1 MLFPSFNRR
10 LFFLTSSAVLILAV
24 AILAVIRFKEWT
36 FWQLYKWQI
45 LGVALLCG
53 LQTFLIAVLLV
64 ERSRRRRT
72 GVSLAES
79 EEKYRDVVETQTE
92 LICRF
97 RPDTTL
103 TFVNDAYCRC
113 FNQTRDELIGTKF
126 IELLPPAGRNPALQY
141 YSSLTTNP
149 RIEPREHEVVRA
161 DGSRGWQQWVN
172 HVITN
177 SGGRVVELQGIG
189 RDVTARK
196 LAEAELKTSEE
207 RFAKAFKANPQ
218 PMSLTTFAEGR
229 YIDVNESFILMS
241 GYTRAEVIGHTSI
254 ELGIWETPDHRARFT
269 RQLITQRVIRN
280 SETRFRTRSGAFRAL
295 LSSAEL
301 IEIGGEECILLASSD
316 ITDRKH
322 LEEELMRSEREF
334 STLVE
339 NSPDIISR
347 LDRELRYIYISPAL
361 ERISGIAT
369 YEFIG
374 KTPEEIALPGY
385 DSTSFESG
393 CREAFLTGQTAVR
406 EFALEERKYR
416 TRIIPEFSS
425 DSLIDSVMTISE
437 DVTERLRAEQELLS
451 LTARLF
457 TLQDEERR
465 RIARELH
472 DGAAQNL
479 FGITINLGNLEK
491 HKSNTAETSRL
502 IVECQSLAEQ
512 SLQEMRTFSYLLHP
526 PILDQAGLALAL
538 QWYVEGFTKRSG
550 IYVDLIVIED
560 IGRLPLEVET
570 ALFRIVQESL
580 TNIRRHSG
588 SETASIRLEK
598 KGGEVLLEIAD
609 RGSGMPTH
617 GSADSIESIADLGV
631 GIPGMRQRL
640 RQLGG
645 RLQIESTAEGTTVV
659 AVVPGPE
666 GSNNGEHLT
675 G

>member
-1 MLFPSFNRR
+1 MLFPPFNRR
-10 LFFLTSSAVLILAV
+10 LFLLTSCGVLILAF
-24 AILAVIRFKEWT
+24 AIAAVIQFRQWA

-45 LGVALLCG
+45 VGVLLLCG
-53 LQTFLIAVLLV
+53 LQTLLIADLLF
-64 ERSRRRRT
+64 ERSRRRHT
-72 GVSLAES
+72 SVSLAES

-103 TFVNDAYCRC
+103 TFVNDAYCRY
-113 FNQTRDELIGTKF
+113 FNQTRDELIGTRF
-126 IELLPPAGRNPALQY
+126 IELLPAAARNAAAQY
-141 YSSLTTNP
+141 YASLATNP
-149 RIEPREHEVVRA
+149 LTETREHEVVRP

-177 SGGRVVELQGIG
+177 GGGRVVELQGIG
-189 RDVTARK
+189 HDVTKRK
-196 LAEAELKTSEE
+196 LAE
-207 RFAKAFKANPQ
+207 
-218 PMSLTTFAEGR
+218 
-229 YIDVNESFILMS
+229 
-241 GYTRAEVIGHTSI
+241 
-254 ELGIWETPDHRARFT
+254 
-269 RQLITQRVIRN
+269 
-280 SETRFRTRSGAFRAL
+280 
-295 LSSAEL
+295 
-301 IEIGGEECILLASSD
+301 
-316 ITDRKH
+316 
-322 LEEELMRSEREF
+322 EELLRSEREF

-339 NSPDIISR
+339 NSPDVISR
-347 LDRELRYIYISPAL
+347 LDRELRYIYVSPAL
-361 ERISGIAT
+361 ERISGVAT
-369 YEFIG
+369 YEFVG
-374 KTPEEIALPGY
+374 RTPREIALPGY
-385 DSTSFESG
+385 DWNSFESG
-393 CREAFLTGQTAVR
+393 CREAFLTGQTVVR
-406 EFALEERKYR
+406 EFTFEERKFR
-416 TRIIPEFSS
+416 TRIVPEFSP
-425 DSLIDSVMTISE
+425 DSSIDSVMTISE
-437 DVTERLRAEQELLS
+437 DVTERLRAEQELLN

-491 HKSNTAETSRL
+491 HKSNAAETSRL
-502 IVECQSLAEQ
+502 INECQSLAEQ
-512 SLQEMRTFSYLLHP
+512 SLQEVRTFSYLLHP

-598 KGGEVLLEIAD
+598 KASEVTLAIAD
-609 RGSGMPTH
+609 QGTGMTTNGAP
-617 GSADSIESIADLGV
+617 DSIDGIAELGV

-645 RLQIESTAEGTTVV
+645 RLQIESTDQGTTIV
-659 AVVPGPE
+659 AVVPAGE
-666 GSNNGEHLT
+666 GTNGKHPT

>member
-1 MLFPSFNRR
+1 MLFPPFTRR
-10 LFFLTSSAVLILAV
+10 PFLLSIKAALIFAFALLV
-24 AILAVIRFKEWT
+24 QFKEWS

-45 LGVALLCG
+45 VGVVIFCG
-53 LQTFLIAVLLV
+53 LQTSLIAVLLI

-72 GVSLAES
+72 GLSLEES
-79 EEKYRDVVETQTE
+79 EAKYRDVVETQTE

-97 RPDTTL
+97 LPDTTL
-103 TFVNDAYCRC
+103 TFVNDAYCRY
-113 FNQTRDELIGTKF
+113 FNKSREELIGFKF
-126 IELLPPAGRNPALQY
+126 LQLLPEADRPAAARYFA
-141 YSSLTTNP
+141 SLVTNP
-149 RIEPREHEVVRA
+149 VVEANEHQVLRP
-161 DGSRGWQQWVN
+161 DGTRGWQHWVN

-177 SGGRVVELQGIG
+177 GGGRVVELQGIG

-196 LAEAELKTSEE
+196 RAVAELKTSEE

-229 YIDVNESFILMS
+229 YIDVNESFLLMS
-241 GYTRAEVIGHTSI
+241 GYTRAEVIGHTST
-254 ELGIWETPDHRARFT
+254 ELRVWETPDDRVRFT
-269 RQLITQRVIRN
+269 QKLSSQKVIRN
-280 SETRFRTRSGAFRAL
+280 SETRFRTKGGEFRAL

-316 ITDRKH
+316 ITERKH

-339 NSPDIISR
+339 NSPDVIAR
-347 LDRELRYIYISPAL
+347 LDRDLRYIYISPGL
-361 ERISGIAT
+361 ERIYGVAT
-369 YEFIG
+369 YELIS
-374 KTPEEIALPGY
+374 KTPHEIALPGF
-385 DSTSFESG
+385 DWKSLETG
-393 CREAFLTGQTAVR
+393 CREAFSTGQTVAR
-406 EFALEERKYR
+406 EFTFEERKYR
-416 TRIIPEFSS
+416 TRIVPEFSP
-425 DSLIDSVMTISE
+425 DSTIDSVMTISE
-437 DVTERLRAEQELLS
+437 DVTERLRAEQELLN

-479 FGITINLGNLEK
+479 FGITINLGNLDK
-491 HKSNTAETSRL
+491 YKSNPVETSRL
-502 IVECQSLAEQ
+502 IDECQSLAEQ

-550 IYVDLIVIED
+550 IYVDLIVLED
-560 IGRLPLEVET
+560 IGRLSLEVET

-598 KGGEVLLEIAD
+598 KKSEVTLEIAD
-609 RGSGMPTH
+609 HGTGMPTN
-617 GSADSIESIADLGV
+617 GSLDSIESIADLGV

-645 RLQIESTAEGTTVV
+645 RLQIESTHQGTTVI
-659 AVVPGPE
+659 AVVPAAE
-666 GSNNGEHLT
+666 GGANGHHLNS
-675 G
+675 